1 MADFVQTENRTA
13 AHLATTGEL
22 GLVPIVATT
31 DFRAETGA
39 HVTRHLLVGPERPT
53 AFIYE
58 SDMLAVAGL
67 GVAHEMGLH
76 VPRDVS
82 IVAWDDSPF
91 CQVVHPP
98 LSSVTRDVP
107 GLGAR
112 ACRRLLELIDHGQCG
127 DLELPYGHFTPR
139 GSTARVPS
147 SVAPEV
153 PSMQRTERARDRRP
167 RAAKPLGT
175 SRQSNRFPSKG

>member
-1 MADFVQTENRTA
+1 
-13 AHLATTGEL
+13 
-22 GLVPIVATT
+22 VPIVATT
-31 DFRAETGA
+31 DFKAETGA
-39 HVTRHLLVGPERPT
+39 HVTRQLLVGPERPT

-76 VPRDVS
+76 VPRDLS

-127 DLELPYGHFTPR
+127 DLELPYGRFTPR
-139 GSTARVPS
+139 GSTARAPS
-147 SVAPEV
+147 AFAPDE
-153 PSMQRTERARDRRP
+153 PRARRTERTGECRP
-167 RAAKPLGT
+167 QAIKSLGT
-175 SRQSNRFPSKG
+175 SRQPNRSRSKG